1 MKRNVARA
9 ALVRLAASLV
19 ALLMLIGTPV
29 LGAERALLNIIGYD
43 ADGKYFAF
51 EEYGI
56 GDGSGGA
63 YSHIYVVDLGA
74 DKWVYGSPFS
84 VDTFEDADPEA
95 KPLAQVRAE
104 ALTKAQEQLK
114 PLKIG
119 TPAQILALNGDGE
132 HGDMKQMRFWTPNCC
147 GPDLTEDTAFK
158 LTLTTLP
165 AKGADDCQD
174 SYAVGQGV
182 VGFSLAFDD
191 GSGEILLHRDGDT
204 LPKSRGCTLD
214 YGIYAAV
221 AQMDSGESRVAIIES
236 WPFGFEG
243 PDRRFL
249 VVPID
254 AR

>member
-1 MKRNVARA
+1 MQLIAAIKAMAR
-9 ALVRLAASLV
+9 LGASLI
-19 ALLMLIGTPV
+19 ALIV
-29 LGAERALLNIIGYD
+29 LATAPAMSAERALLNIIGYD

-63 YSHIYVVDLGA
+63 YSHIYVVDLAA
-74 DKWVYGSPFS
+74 DKWVYGSPYS
-84 VDTFEDADPEA
+84 VDTFDDADPEA

-104 ALTKAQEQLK
+104 ALVKAQEKLK

-132 HGDMKQMRFWTPNCC
+132 HGEMKQMRFWTPNCC
-147 GPDLTEDTAFK
+147 GPDTTEDKAFTLK
-158 LTLTTLP
+158 LTTLA

-174 SYAVGQGV
+174 SYADGQSV
-182 VGFSLAFDD
+182 VGFTLTFDD
-191 GSGEILLHRDGDT
+191 GSGEALLHRDGVK

-214 YGIYAAV
+214 YGLYAV
-221 AQMDSGESRVAIIES
+221 AAQMNSGGSRVAIVES

-243 PDRRFL
+243 PDRRFIA
-249 VVPID
+249 VPID
-254 AR
+254 SP